1 MSMKRNPHTE
11 EIIRLVTEEKLAPIE
26 IVKRIGN
33 LTYSQVYN
41 VVDRARKKGEIPHII
56 MWGRTTTGRQ
66 RVLEMMTRK
75 HQIAVGRLGYE
86 MCERMS
92 DDLIKRFVESVA
104 ADGYDSLC
112 EAAVDIIVEHM
123 FEVENGTE
131 QGRSGNA
138 GVAATAGRQSA
149 GGGNQGRR
157 PVGEAQGAIR
167 ADRAQFI
174 CHTPASG
181 RS

>member
-1 MSMKRNPHTE
+1 MKRNPHAE
-11 EIIRLVTEEKLAPIE
+11 EIIRLVSEEKLAPIE
-26 IVKRIGN
+26 IVKRIGTV
-33 LTYSQVYN
+33 TYSQVYN

-66 RVLEMMTRK
+66 RVLEVMTRK
-75 HQIAVGRLGYE
+75 YQIAVGRLGYE

-92 DDLIKRFVESVA
+92 DDLIQRFVESVA

-131 QGRSGNA
+131 QGRSSDTGMA
-138 GVAATAGRQSA
+138 PTASGQGA
-149 GGGNQGRR
+149 GGGDQGRR
-157 PVGEAQGAIR
+157 PVGEAQGAVC

-174 CHTPASG
+174 RHTPATSG
-181 RS
+181 A

>member
-1 MSMKRNPHTE
+1 MKRNPHAE
-11 EIIRLVTEEKLAPIE
+11 EIIRLVSEEKLAPIE
-26 IVKRIGN
+26 IVKRIGTV
-33 LTYSQVYN
+33 TYSQVYN

-66 RVLEMMTRK
+66 RVLEVMTRK
-75 HQIAVGRLGYE
+75 YQIAVGRLGYE

-92 DDLIKRFVESVA
+92 DDLIQRFVESVA

-112 EAAVDIIVEHM
+112 EAAVDIIIEHM

-138 GVAATAGRQSA
+138 GVAETAGRQGA
-149 GGGNQGRR
+149 GGGHQGRR
-157 PVGEAQGAIR
+157 SVGEAHSAVR
-167 ADRAQFI
+167 EDRTQFI
-174 CHTPASG
+174 RHTPASG
-181 RS
+181 RA